1 MSSSSLVT
9 GAAPLGCMGSSQPG
23 HRTTGKVSSASLPIL
38 PPGIKAA
45 QANRCFVALLG
56 APCGRPPFGTPFE
69 IVLWPL
75 TTTHS
80 GHANFQLVVPGTTF
94 LLSYRIKGLHGA
106 GMGSVSEDEYRRRA
120 LECVAL
126 SQFAENSEYRV
137 LLLGMAQAWLRL
149 ADYAVMFGDTAAVI
163 ATQTETDQEK

>member
-1 MSSSSLVT
+1 
-9 GAAPLGCMGSSQPG
+9 
-23 HRTTGKVSSASLPIL
+23 
-38 PPGIKAA
+38 
-45 QANRCFVALLG
+45 
-56 APCGRPPFGTPFE
+56 
-69 IVLWPL
+69 
-75 TTTHS
+75 
-80 GHANFQLVVPGTTF
+80 
-94 LLSYRIKGLHGA
+94 
-106 GMGSVSEDEYRRRA
+106 MGSVSEDEYRRRA